1 MRIDVINDACGKIRR
16 LQAIGRKQFHSQLNH
31 FSSLHEPKKTCKK
44 GAGFTQNFPLIISNT
59 RYTVC
64 PLRKL
69 FQIPVDRLDNARV
82 KVFVGFP
89 AQFGRQFGRI
99 NGITAVMSRTVG
111 NKDD

>member
-1 MRIDVINDACGKIRR
+1 MF
-16 LQAIGRKQFHSQLNH
+16 LLSM
-31 FSSLHEPKKTCKK
+31 SLKKLAKR
-44 GAGFTQNFPLIISNT
+44 GDGLTQNCPLIISNT

-89 AQFGRQFGRI
+89 AQLGRQFGRI

-111 NKDD
+111 TKDD